1 VLFPLKKKKK
11 AYLKGIWAEKIAG
24 LYLQFNGYTILERRF
39 KTPFGEIDLIS
50 RKGSYIIA
58 VEVKTRATY
67 EKAALSVTPFQM
79 KRIQNALSF
88 YARHSSSLDLRFDVI
103 LISPWKW
110 PRHIQGAWVPH

>member
-1 VLFPLKKKKK
+1 MLFPLKKKKK

-67 EKAALSVTPFQM
+67 EKAAFSVTPFQIDR
-79 KRIQNALSF
+79 KS
-88 YARHSSSLDLRFDVI
+88 V
-103 LISPWKW
+103 
-110 PRHIQGAWVPH
+110 V

>member
-1 VLFPLKKKKK
+1 MPFPLKKRKK
-11 AYLKGIWAEKIAG
+11 AYLKGIWAEKIAS

-50 RKGSYIIA
+50 RKGSYIVA

-67 EKAALSVTPFQM
+67 EKAALSVSPHQM
-79 KRIQNALSF
+79 RRIQNALSF
-88 YARHSSSLDLRFDVI
+88 YAKRCSFLDLRFDVI

-110 PRHIQGAWVPH
+110 PHHIQGAWSSY

>member
-1 VLFPLKKKKK
+1 VLYPLKKKKK

-24 LYLQFNGYTILERRF
+24 LYLQFNGYIILERRF

-50 RKGSYIIA
+50 RKGSTIIA

-67 EKAALSVTPFQM
+67 EKAAFSVTPFQM

-88 YARHSSSLDLRFDVI
+88 YARRCSSLDLRFDVI

-110 PRHIQGAWVPH
+110 PRHIQGAWIPH